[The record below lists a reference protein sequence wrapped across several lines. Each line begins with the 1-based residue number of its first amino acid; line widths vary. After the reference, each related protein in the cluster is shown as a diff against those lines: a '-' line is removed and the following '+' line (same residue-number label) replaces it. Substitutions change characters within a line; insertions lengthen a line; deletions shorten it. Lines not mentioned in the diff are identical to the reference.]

1 MGRKGGGEICLD
13 QGLRSGPGV
22 GHVQAEAWVA
32 EAAGTLGWEERPG
45 GMGVQVGVGGQP
57 SREHHLH
64 GGLTTCAVIPVVQ
77 RHCAQYEALSQHP
90 AQVSGHFCEKTRPSS
105 RRGTHS

>member
-45 GMGVQVGVGGQP
+45 GMGVQWA
-57 SREHHLH
+57 L
-64 GGLTTCAVIPVVQ
+64 AVSLPGSIIFTVV
-77 RHCAQYEALSQHP
+77 
-90 AQVSGHFCEKTRPSS
+90 
-105 RRGTHS
+105 